1 MAENDQS
8 QEKTEEPTQRR
19 LEKAREEGN
28 VLSSKE
34 MFVFSSSAAGLLA
47 LGILGFASKWIL
59 QSWSGFFIIS
69 TPEELEMFRVS
80 RAFSGL
86 NLMLW
91 GTAFFAVPTI
101 IFIILTQIIVGNGIQ
116 FTTKAIGFKLEK
128 IDPIKGLGRIFS
140 VKGLVEL
147 IKSVAKI
154 VLMLAIVAT
163 ITWIS
168 LPKIIYLS
176 ASSLDQGVLV
186 VYRTLL
192 LLIFSI
198 LLALLAIGI
207 GDYIWSRH
215 SWLQKL
221 RMSRQDMKEEFKESE
236 GSPEVKSKIR
246 RLQMEASQK
255 AAEQASSIE
264 NVKDATVIITNPTHF
279 AVAVKYEP
287 QVDEAPIILAMGK
300 DLIAKRI
307 KEEAKLHDKIT
318 IESPVLARALYFTG
332 GIGQAISEQLYT
344 AVAAIL
350 AYVYQLER
358 GQDAKLQD
366 IDLPKDYIFDENG
379 KNIGK

>member
-1 MAENDQS
+1 
-8 QEKTEEPTQRR
+8 
-19 LEKAREEGN
+19 
-28 VLSSKE
+28 
-34 MFVFSSSAAGLLA
+34 
-47 LGILGFASKWIL
+47 
-59 QSWSGFFIIS
+59 
-69 TPEELEMFRVS
+69 
-80 RAFSGL
+80 
-86 NLMLW
+86 
-91 GTAFFAVPTI
+91 
-101 IFIILTQIIVGNGIQ
+101 
-116 FTTKAIGFKLEK
+116 
-128 IDPIKGLGRIFS
+128 
-140 VKGLVEL
+140 
-147 IKSVAKI
+147 
-154 VLMLAIVAT
+154 
-163 ITWIS
+163 
-168 LPKIIYLS
+168 
-176 ASSLDQGVLV
+176 
-186 VYRTLL
+186 
-192 LLIFSI
+192 
-198 LLALLAIGI
+198 
-207 GDYIWSRH
+207 
-215 SWLQKL
+215 L

-358 GQDAKLQD
+358 GQDAELQD

>member
-47 LGILGFASKWIL
+47 LGILGFTSKWIL

-86 NLMLW
+86 NLILW
-91 GTAFFAVPTI
+91 GTAFFAAPTI
-101 IFIILTQIIVGNGIQ
+101 ILIILTQIIVGNGIQ
-116 FTTKAIGFKLEK
+116 FTTKAIGFKFEK

-300 DLIAKRI
+300 DLIAKQI

-358 GQDAKLQD
+358 GQDAELQD

>member
-47 LGILGFASKWIL
+47 LGILGFAGKWIL

-80 RAFSGL
+80 RALSGL
-86 NLMLW
+86 NLILW
-91 GTAFFAVPTI
+91 GTAFFAAPTI

-116 FTTKAIGFKLEK
+116 FTTKAIGFKFEK

-358 GQDAKLQD
+358 GQDAELQD

>member
-47 LGILGFASKWIL
+47 LGILGFASKLIL

-69 TPEELEMFRVS
+69 TPEELEMFRIS
-80 RAFSGL
+80 RAFNGL
-86 NLMLW
+86 SLILW

-116 FTTKAIGFKLEK
+116 FSTKAIGFKFEK

-154 VLMLAIVAT
+154 VLMLAIVAI

-255 AAEQASSIE
+255 AAEQASSID

-287 QVDEAPIILAMGK
+287 QIDDAPIILAMGK

-307 KEEAKLHDKIT
+307 KEEAKRHDKIT
-318 IESPVLARALYFTG
+318 IESPFLARALYFTG

-358 GQDAKLQD
+358 GQAAELQD

-379 KNIGK
+379 KNIGN

>member
-34 MFVFSSSAAGLLA
+34 MFVFSSSAASLLA

-59 QSWSGFFIIS
+59 QSWSGFFIVS
-69 TPEELEMFRVS
+69 TPEELEMFRIS
-80 RAFSGL
+80 RAFNGL
-86 NLMLW
+86 NLILW

-116 FTTKAIGFKLEK
+116 FTTKAIGFKFEK

-279 AVAVKYEP
+279 AVAVKYES

-358 GQDAKLQD
+358 GQDAELQD

>member
-47 LGILGFASKWIL
+47 LGFLGFASKWIL

-69 TPEELEMFRVS
+69 TPEELEMFRIS

-86 NLMLW
+86 NLILW

-101 IFIILTQIIVGNGIQ
+101 IFIILTQIVVGNGIQ
-116 FTTKAIGFKLEK
+116 FTTKAIGFKFEK

-358 GQDAKLQD
+358 GQDAELQD

>member
-255 AAEQASSIE
+255 AAEQAASIE

-358 GQDAKLQD
+358 GQDAELQD

>member
-69 TPEELEMFRVS
+69 TPEELEMFRIS
-80 RAFSGL
+80 RAFNGL
-86 NLMLW
+86 NLILW

-116 FTTKAIGFKLEK
+116 FTTKAIGFKFEK

-176 ASSLDQGVLV
+176 ASSLEQGVLV

-198 LLALLAIGI
+198 LLALLVIGI

-332 GIGQAISEQLYT
+332 GIGQVISEQLYT
-344 AVAAIL
+344 AVASIL

-358 GQDAKLQD
+358 GQDAELQD

>member
-80 RAFSGL
+80 RAYSGL

-358 GQDAKLQD
+358 GQDAELQD

>member
-86 NLMLW
+86 NLILW

-101 IFIILTQIIVGNGIQ
+101 IFIILTQIIVGNGIH

-358 GQDAKLQD
+358 GQDAELQD